1 LTSPQDS
8 QTIFKANKKRKLKR
22 AFSALLLP
30 MPASSLAAL
39 RSQIVDDLRGRV
51 LSPFNYRDR
60 NVFELVS
67 TGIPEIDATVGGLP
81 RGAMTE
87 ICGPPCSGR
96 TSFLLSALAA
106 RTTDGEAC
114 ALVDAR
120 DSFDPYLASAAGV
133 ALNQLLWVRC
143 QNADQALRATDL
155 LIQGGGFG
163 LVAVD
168 LSDIAPKIV
177 RYVPLNAWFRFRRA
191 VEDTPTILLV
201 MEQEANAKT
210 CASLVLR
217 MKAHPA
223 QWSQAVTTPGPV
235 RNLQNFAKHPFARLL
250 KGFEIAADVVRSRLQ
265 PPKDVPP
272 PKKNESAGQTAG
284 HWEGT
289 FETVVGAQDPCAPAR
304 QPTTPT
310 KQSQALVAPAC
321 PELRRASLPAFLP
334 RDAADENHQQGRCL
348 YQA

>member
-1 LTSPQDS
+1 M
-8 QTIFKANKKRKLKR
+8 A
-22 AFSALLLP
+22 
-30 MPASSLAAL
+30 ASSLAAL

-60 NVFELVS
+60 NVFEIVS
-67 TGIPEIDATVGGLP
+67 TGIPEIDAAVGGLP

-96 TSFLLSALAA
+96 TSLLLSALAA
-106 RTTDGEAC
+106 RTADGEAC

-120 DSFDPYLASAAGV
+120 DSFDPHLASMAGV
-133 ALNQLLWVRC
+133 ALQQLLWVRC

-191 VEDTPTILLV
+191 VEDTPTILMVL
-201 MEQEANAKT
+201 EQEANAKT

-217 MKAHPA
+217 LKAQPA
-223 QWSQAVTTPGPV
+223 EWKEAVAARRPV
-235 RNLQNFAKHPFARLL
+235 RDLRDLVKYPFARLL
-250 KGFEIAADVVRSRLQ
+250 KGFQISADVVRSRMQ
-265 PPKDVPP
+265 CANDWPSE
-272 PKKNESAGQTAG
+272 NENVVNKFGSQRTPDRAGI
-284 HWEGT
+284 
-289 FETVVGAQDPCAPAR
+289 FEA
-304 QPTTPT
+304 
-310 KQSQALVAPAC
+310 VAM
-321 PELRRASLPAFLP
+321 LS
-334 RDAADENHQQGRCL
+334 D
-348 YQA
+348 

>member
-1 LTSPQDS
+1 M
-8 QTIFKANKKRKLKR
+8 A
-22 AFSALLLP
+22 A
-30 MPASSLAAL
+30 ASFLAAL
-39 RSQIVDDLRGRV
+39 RSKIELDLRGRV

-60 NVFELVS
+60 NVFEIVS
-67 TGIPEIDATVGGLP
+67 TGIPEIDAAVGGLP

-96 TSFLLSALAA
+96 TSLLISALAA
-106 RTTDGEAC
+106 RTRDGEAC

-133 ALNQLLWVRC
+133 ALKQLLWVRC

-155 LIQGGGFG
+155 LIQAGGFG

-191 VEDTPTILLV
+191 VEDTPTILMV

-217 MKAHPA
+217 LKARPAEWTEANVKRKRDVNFMKY
-223 QWSQAVTTPGPV
+223 
-235 RNLQNFAKHPFARLL
+235 PFGRLL
-250 KGFEIAADVVRSRLQ
+250 KGFEIGADVARSRVQ
-265 PPKDVPP
+265 SAKDLSGDENVV
-272 PKKNESAGQTAG
+272 NEAAAHAFRTRGAPDRAGI
-284 HWEGT
+284 
-289 FETVVGAQDPCAPAR
+289 FETAMIWSDFRG
-304 QPTTPT
+304 
-310 KQSQALVAPAC
+310 
-321 PELRRASLPAFLP
+321 
-334 RDAADENHQQGRCL
+334 
-348 YQA
+348 

>member
-1 LTSPQDS
+1 
-8 QTIFKANKKRKLKR
+8 
-22 AFSALLLP
+22 
-30 MPASSLAAL
+30 MPASSLTAL
-39 RSQIVDDLRGRV
+39 RYKIELDLRGRV

-60 NVFELVS
+60 NVFEMAS
-67 TGIPEIDATVGGLP
+67 TGVSEIDAVIGGLP
-81 RGAMTE
+81 RGTMTE

-96 TSFLLSALAA
+96 TSLLLSALAA

-120 DSFDPYLASAAGV
+120 DSFDPFLASAAGV

-163 LVAVD
+163 LVVVD

-191 VEDTPTILLV
+191 VEDTPTILMV
-201 MEQEANAKT
+201 VEQEANAKT

-217 MKAHPA
+217 LKARPA
-223 QWSQAVTTPGPV
+223 EWAQVATGEGSI
-235 RNLQNFAKHPFARLL
+235 RNLRDFVKHPFARLL
-250 KGFEIAADVVRSRLQ
+250 KGFEIAADVVRSRVQCPNDLS
-265 PPKDVPP
+265 PPN
-272 PKKNESAGQTAG
+272 KNENDTRATRHQAVI
-284 HWEGT
+284 
-289 FETVVGAQDPCAPAR
+289 FETVVGAQDPCAPTR
-304 QPTTPT
+304 QPTKHNDATAKP
-310 KQSQALVAPAC
+310 SPCELIAPA
-321 PELRRASLPAFLP
+321 ALPAVLP
-334 RDAADENHQQGRCL
+334 RNDSDENRQQGCWR